1 MIKKLGQNFLVNKK
15 IAEKEV
21 SLADISSDD
30 VVLEVGPGKG
40 VLTNILAEKADKVI
54 CVEIDSNLVSFLED
68 VVSDN
73 VFLINKDILDVDLN
87 DIPFFNKIVSNLPY
101 QISSPVTFKFLD
113 FGFDL
118 GVFIYQKEFAER
130 LVAGPCS
137 KNYSRLSVNV
147 YYRSVC
153 EIVQTVSK
161 GCFFPVP
168 RVDSSIVRMI
178 PRDKPPFEVKDEQF
192 FFNLV
197 RNLFNYRRKKIGR
210 ILKNVYGLKDLED
223 LPFVD
228 KRVESL
234 AAEEIG
240 MLSDC
245 VQEIYG

>member
-21 SLADISSDD
+21 SLADVNSND

-40 VLTNILAEKADKVI
+40 VLTNLLAEKAKKVI
-54 CVEIDSNLVSFLED
+54 CIEIDIYLVSFLKKM
-68 VVSDN
+68 VSDN
-73 VFLINKDILDVDLN
+73 VLLINKDVLDVDFN
-87 DIPFFNKIVSNLPY
+87 NIPCFNKIVSNLPY

-130 LVAGPCS
+130 LVAKPGS
-137 KNYSRLSVNV
+137 KNYSRLSVSV
-147 YYRSVC
+147 YYKSFC
-153 EIVQTVSK
+153 EIIQTVSK
-161 GCFFPVP
+161 GCFYPVP

-178 PRDKPPFEVKDEQF
+178 PRDKPPFLVKDEQF

-210 ILKNVYGLKDLED
+210 ILKNVYGLKDLDD

-228 KRVESL
+228 KRVERLSP
-234 AAEEIG
+234 ERIG
-240 MLSDC
+240 LLSDNLLEY
-245 VQEIYG
+245 V